1 MPAVAAPSPEV
12 VVAPS
17 PVRLKP
23 SGDPCNVEG
32 DPQRW
37 QQMQRLRRGQE
48 PVAAWLEGLLQG
60 ELEPAPDLL
69 AALWGRL
76 DRSSVERL
84 LAAAVGSDP
93 TPWMEAARR
102 ELPLIAAEFSV
113 VQAWLEPLLEHQA
126 TVAPTLQRGWL
137 EVLAHFQDPRVAQRL
152 RAVVL
157 KASRGPWAPD
167 TWTGL
172 LPLLPLLGRQR
183 QHRDAVLL
191 LQCCLDPGPLAWRQ
205 AALEG
210 VALGLSAWP
219 LPLLRPALL
228 RLAQDLDPVLAAG
241 AVDLLARLPNGQR
254 PLRQLA
260 ALDLDPNVAARVQRR
275 LQLSPMVLLVHGR
288 QGGDIPNA
296 YGELAEELSR
306 RRRAPVVVQALTAA
320 PPAVDG
326 SFWSQAQRAGA
337 ITVVPLLLLP
347 GEHVRRDLPQLTAA
361 WGLAAAEALQGVPP
375 PVRRLPFLG
384 AWPAWQRQL
393 ADELHRAAAGRAWC
407 WVHHP
412 LQGALAQRY
421 LAYLGRRLGRA
432 GVPAAEAD
440 QFLQLPPLPGTSAL
454 VVPLALAPNRMAE
467 ALNMDAAVPQGCEVL
482 SPLLSLSAMRSVLL
496 DRLEAE
502 P

>member
-1 MPAVAAPSPEV
+1 MI
-12 VVAPS
+12 APS

-23 SGDPCNVEG
+23 SADPCNVEG

-84 LAAAVGSDP
+84 LAAAVGLDP
-93 TPWMEAARR
+93 TPWMVAARR

-126 TVAPTLQRGWL
+126 TVDPTLQRGWL

-275 LQLSPMVLLVHGR
+275 LQLSPMVLVVHGR
-288 QGGDIPNA
+288 QGGDIPSA

-306 RRRAPVVVQALTAA
+306 RRGAPVVVQALTAA
-320 PPAVDG
+320 LPSVDG
-326 SFWSQAQRAGA
+326 SFWRQAQRAGA
-337 ITVVPLLLLP
+337 LTVVPLLLLP
-347 GEHVRRDLPQLTAA
+347 GEHVRRDVPQLTAA
-361 WGLAAAEALQGVPP
+361 WGSAAGDALPDAP
-375 PVRRLPFLG
+375 RPALRRIPFLG
-384 AWPAWQRQL
+384 AWPQWQRQL
-393 ADELHRAAAGRAWC
+393 ADQLHRLAAGRPWC

-421 LAYLGRRLGRA
+421 LTHLGRHLGRA

-440 QFLQLPPLPGTSAL
+440 QPLQLPPLAGPSAL

-467 ALNMDAAVPQGCEVL
+467 SLNMDAAVPQGWEVL
-482 SPLLSLSAMRSVLL
+482 PPLLGLPAMRSVLL

>member
-1 MPAVAAPSPEV
+1 
-12 VVAPS
+12 
-17 PVRLKP
+17 
-23 SGDPCNVEG
+23 
-32 DPQRW
+32 
-37 QQMQRLRRGQE
+37 MQRLRRGQE

-113 VQAWLEPLLEHQA
+113 VQAWLEPLLEHQP
-126 TVAPTLQRGWL
+126 TVANAQQRGWL

-157 KASRGPWAPD
+157 EASRGPWTPD
-167 TWTGL
+167 SWTGL

-183 QHRDAVLL
+183 QHRDAVVL

-228 RLAQDLDPVLAAG
+228 RLAQDLDPAMAAG
-241 AVDLLARLPNGQR
+241 AVDLLARLPDGQR

-260 ALDLDPNVAARVQRR
+260 ALQLDPTVAARVQRR
-275 LQLSPMVLLVHGR
+275 LQRSPMVLVVHGR
-288 QGGDIPNA
+288 QGGDIPSA

-306 RRRAPVVVQALTAA
+306 RRAAPVVVQALTAA
-320 PPAVDG
+320 PPSVDG
-326 SFWSQAQRAGA
+326 RFWSQAQRAGA
-337 ITVVPLLLLP
+337 LTLVPLLLLP
-347 GEHVRRDLPQLTAA
+347 GEHVRRDVPQLLAA
-361 WGLAAAEALQGVPP
+361 WGQAAAVALPDGPAP
-375 PVRRLPFLG
+375 ALRRIPFLG
-384 AWPAWQRQL
+384 AWPQWQRQL
-393 ADELHRAAAGRAWC
+393 ADQLNHLAAGRPWC

-412 LQGALAQRY
+412 LQGVLAQRY
-421 LAYLGRRLGRA
+421 IAHLGRQLGQP
-432 GVPAAEAD
+432 GVPAPEAD
-440 QFLQLPPLPGTSAL
+440 QLLQLPPLPGASAL

-467 ALNMDAAVPQGCEVL
+467 SLNMDAEVPRGCEVL
-482 SPLLSLSAMRSVLL
+482 SPLLSLPAMRSVLL